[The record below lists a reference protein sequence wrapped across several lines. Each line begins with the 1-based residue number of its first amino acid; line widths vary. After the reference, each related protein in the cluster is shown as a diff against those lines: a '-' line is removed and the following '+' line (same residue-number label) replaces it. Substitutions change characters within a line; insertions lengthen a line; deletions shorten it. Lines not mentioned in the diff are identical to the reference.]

1 MSTRVTKVFGK
12 YADFNDKVMRKNQL
26 AALCVCTKIVIEAN
40 EKVVTAIQAVMD
52 EKGEST
58 IQGIKTRILELIT
71 VRDEAV
77 GKVVKDV
84 YDKRNGR
91 DVNSKLVEFKKG
103 SDIFLNVTDEELS
116 GTYETVD
123 LDQKIK
129 DLETE
134 LSLMKEK
141 LFDSDKSSDD
151 YKSEILVLKRDNVS
165 LLETLKLFEDKS
177 KNEETKGNSIEIV
190 DKKADDNNTSIV
202 LDTNKSYSARLDP
215 NTPKFHGKT
224 EEDIEEWFD
233 KVEVNLE
240 VARFNKSEWMRRM
253 NGYVFGT
260 AYDMMKKSRK
270 N

>member
-1 MSTRVTKVFGK
+1 MIIRVKFQ
-12 YADFNDKVMRKNQL
+12 F
-26 AALCVCTKIVIEAN
+26 
-40 EKVVTAIQAVMD
+40 
-52 EKGEST
+52 
-58 IQGIKTRILELIT
+58 
-71 VRDEAV
+71 
-77 GKVVKDV
+77 
-84 YDKRNGR
+84 
-91 DVNSKLVEFKKG
+91 
-103 SDIFLNVTDEELS
+103 
-116 GTYETVD
+116 
-123 LDQKIK
+123 
-129 DLETE
+129 
-134 LSLMKEK
+134 
-141 LFDSDKSSDD
+141 
-151 YKSEILVLKRDNVS
+151 LKRDNVS
-165 LLETLKLFEDKS
+165 LLETLKLFEEKS

-270 N
+270 IRKGTTE